1 MNCDLLEHKQLL
13 ICASGIT
20 SKVTDTGVIWPCCAR
35 DLMAVMYRD
44 TAVLPPYI

>member
-20 SKVTDTGVIWPCCAR
+20 SKVTDTWGY
-35 DLMAVMYRD
+35 MTVMCK
-44 TAVLPPYI
+44 